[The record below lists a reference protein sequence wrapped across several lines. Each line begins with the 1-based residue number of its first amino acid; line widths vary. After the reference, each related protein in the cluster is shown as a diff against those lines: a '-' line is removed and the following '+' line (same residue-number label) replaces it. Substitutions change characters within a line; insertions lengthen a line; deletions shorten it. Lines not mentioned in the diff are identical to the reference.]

1 MKKIKLFIGWSVIL
15 LTSSCTTSK
24 LLTSGVSPVEVKDLQ
39 KFQTFAYISLI
50 ESGNS
55 GKFNDTISNKSK
67 ISFSE
72 TLETYRDKMPV
83 TKKY

>member
-1 MKKIKLFIGWSVIL
+1 LHN
-15 LTSSCTTSK
+15 
-24 LLTSGVSPVEVKDLQ
+24 
-39 KFQTFAYISLI
+39 FQTFTYISLI

-55 GKFNDTISNKSK
+55 GKFNDTISNKSI

-72 TLETYRDKMPV
+72 ALETFKDKMPV